1 MPARGLPLEVHH
13 TIPLDGGPA
22 RGGTTVIDF
31 ANWYVM
37 SIRSGREMI
46 VKAEIADLT
55 GNQYHLFVPSRELFH
70 RFGGTY
76 QKVVRPMF
84 PGYLFIYKEVEALLT
99 DLRHSHLDGRLHPVM
114 FDHTFAMVREPE
126 MALLMKVTGPEGVV
140 KVSKVISDEN
150 RTVIIKSG
158 PLKDITG
165 RILYINRKKRK
176 AMLHVELMDRSVR
189 VAVGVEVL
197 EPS

>member
-1 MPARGLPLEVHH
+1 MSSDA
-13 TIPLDGGPA
+13 GPVI
-22 RGGTTVIDF
+22 GGTMEIDF

-37 SIRSGREMI
+37 SIRSGCEMK

-55 GNQYHLFVPSRELFH
+55 SNQYKLFVPCRELFH

-84 PGYLFIYKEVEALLT
+84 SGYLFIYKEVESLLT
-99 DLRHSHLDGRLHPVM
+99 NLRHSHLDGRLQPVI

-126 MALLMKVTGPEGVV
+126 MALLMKITDSKGIV
-140 KVSKVISDEN
+140 KSSKVISNEN

-158 PLKDITG
+158 PLKYISG
-165 RILYINRKKRK
+165 RILYINMKKRK

-189 VAVGVEVL
+189 VAVGVEVIQ
-197 EPS
+197 SD